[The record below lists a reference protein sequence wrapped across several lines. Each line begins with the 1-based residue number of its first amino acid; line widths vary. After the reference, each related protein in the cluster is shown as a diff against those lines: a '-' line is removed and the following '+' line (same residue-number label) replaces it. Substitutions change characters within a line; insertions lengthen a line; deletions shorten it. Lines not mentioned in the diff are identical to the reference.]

1 MEENMPQAGIHG
13 IVGVAFRKWM
23 PRKEWLLLG
32 VVLGNLFPDL
42 DNIAVAVATVTR
54 SSTEGLHRTFTH
66 SLFTLIALVVLFYLV
81 SLVTRDQKWNNFGM
95 GFGIGILMHIVLDL
109 FLWFNGVELFW
120 PIKFELNFWSWFTMP
135 GWLDILLKT
144 GEFLAFGMFFL
155 FLASIGTKQKTDEI
169 FLPKLRTYAYIQFG
183 LFILF
188 SIAGFVMQKGF
199 MTIYGALYLLSLFFA
214 IGISI
219 RMKKTIEVV

>member
-1 MEENMPQAGIHG
+1 
-13 IVGVAFRKWM
+13 
-23 PRKEWLLLG
+23 
-32 VVLGNLFPDL
+32 
-42 DNIAVAVATVTR
+42 
-54 SSTEGLHRTFTH
+54 LHRTFTH

-95 GFGIGILMHIVLDL
+95 GFGMGILMHIVLDL

-135 GWLDILLKT
+135 VWLDKLLKT

-155 FLASIGTKQKTDEI
+155 LLASIGNKQKTDEI